1 MFYFR
6 MKLYAIQLA
15 FIINHCRDRA
25 FACHGISLEAFR
37 YFRNIIIVA
46 HPANILAFNTFKQGT
61 IGLQFHG
68 SLTEFADTST
78 FNMSTQS
85 MCHELMSIAN
95 AKNRY
100 TQLKN
105 TGINFRSFFSIYAVW
120 STCKNYTFWIFCLDL
135 FKSIGIRDNF
145 AVNSAFSNS
154 SGNQLIILAAE
165 VNNQYKFVL
174 HFFHIFAEP
183 P

>member
-6 MKLYAIQLA
+6 MELYAIKLA
-15 FIINHCRDRA
+15 FIIDHCRDRA
-25 FACHGISLEAFR
+25 FACHGISLESFR
-37 YFRNIIIVA
+37 YFRNIIVVA
-46 HPANILAFNTFKQGT
+46 HPANIPAFYAFEQRT
-61 IGLQFHG
+61 ICLQFHG
-68 SLTEFADTST
+68 SLAKFADTSA

-95 AKNRY
+95 AKNRH
-100 TQLKN
+100 TQLEN
-105 TGINFRSFFSIYAVW
+105 TGINFWSFFSIYAVW
-120 STCKNYTFWIFCLDL
+120 STCKNYTFRIFRFDL
-135 FKSIGIRDNF
+135 FKRIGIRNNL

-154 SGNQLIILAAE
+154 SGNQLIVLAAE

-174 HFFHIFAEP
+174 HFFHFFAEP